1 METVVVIGAGISG
14 LSCAFRLRQLGVG
27 VLILEVK
34 ERPGG
39 VIASIHRNG
48 LLFQSGP
55 QCPRFPAA
63 VRQLVRDLKLEN
75 EFVAPPP
82 RPKRYI
88 LRHAR
93 VHAAPLSPA
102 GLISTR
108 LVGLAPKIRI
118 FADVFGSS
126 QPPPGEETLAEFV
139 QRKFG
144 ADVLSNL
151 VDPLVS
157 TIFLSDPEK
166 MGMESAFP
174 SLVAWEREY
183 GSVARGAIRT
193 RSSRENGAGTARSRA
208 ATGARGSLFVTDA
221 LPSLGSFRLGI
232 GTLPEK

>member
-1 METVVVIGAGISG
+1 
-14 LSCAFRLRQLGVG
+14 
-27 VLILEVK
+27 
-34 ERPGG
+34 
-39 VIASIHRNG
+39 
-48 LLFQSGP
+48 
-55 QCPRFPAA
+55 
-63 VRQLVRDLKLEN
+63 
-75 EFVAPPP
+75 
-82 RPKRYI
+82 
-88 LRHAR
+88 
-93 VHAAPLSPA
+93 
-102 GLISTR
+102 
-108 LVGLAPKIRI
+108 
-118 FADVFGSS
+118 GSS

-232 GTLPEK
+232 GTLPEKLAEELQKDIRYRTKITSIAESPEENGRSRGGWGINLGTGEKIEAEHLVLAVPAHAAAELLCSVRPPLAAHL